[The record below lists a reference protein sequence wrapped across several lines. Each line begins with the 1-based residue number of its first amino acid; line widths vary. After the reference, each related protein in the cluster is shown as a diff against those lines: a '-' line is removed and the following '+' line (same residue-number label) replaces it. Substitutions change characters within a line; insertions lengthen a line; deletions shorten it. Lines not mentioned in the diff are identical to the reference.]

1 MENSVGGAGN
11 SVGGRWW
18 WFHIFFLN
26 FQPWKIMIRF

>member
-18 WFHIFFLN
+18 WFHFLFN